1 MVLLVKPEVSMP
13 PVSIQNKRDFIPE
26 IIKVINEFKYFNI
39 KSKPQAEMSNV
50 SPRTQMMNDV
60 VAKHPHISIS
70 RACYVQ
76 SGGPGSPPLKRKR
89 SSSLSSPDIRR
100 KVLESKL
107 SSSVIIQEHLKSHKK
122 VFGGQ
127 KSIFS
132 VSSSSNSLDCSL
144 EENNEECFEEDE
156 KSVIELVDNSI
167 IELVDQSIDLAEGS
181 LVKETAPCPSKDVQ
195 KSPIKVQVPSPS
207 IPKQVLASPA
217 SENLLTPTK
226 SQKASPE
233 SHLKDPSPRKEV
245 QWVEVKRSKRKLRIY
260 FIEAKSEDE
269 GFKAVY
275 KAGEKFPIPS
285 CVNGRKPFSIVPGID
300 YNLEVDVEEVGE
312 ALAENDDKELK
323 LIQNENYLLDSF
335 CCDTGYLSDEE
346 LNETP
351 NPNKIVSKVKQQR
364 RANNIKDKRKF
375 EKLTDPQILGPFW
388 WTGKAGCKKEL
399 KKWQPML
406 FVDTPIS
413 TGFTTSSPEDLNIE
427 EYSGEEQDIDFI
439 SKPERKEPP
448 PVDSSES
455 STSLAAPP
463 AIAST
468 GEAVTVD
475 HFEKYNIKYLVKFVV
490 EKIMKDVSRKD
501 EDEDVPIE
509 SSTPMPKRPNV
520 RITLVS

>member
-1 MVLLVKPEVSMP
+1 
-13 PVSIQNKRDFIPE
+13 
-26 IIKVINEFKYFNI
+26 
-39 KSKPQAEMSNV
+39 MSNV
-50 SPRTQMMNDV
+50 SPRTQLINDV

-70 RACYVQ
+70 KAGYVQ

-107 SSSVIIQEHLKSHKK
+107 SSSVMIQEHLKCHKK
-122 VFGGQ
+122 VIGSQ

-132 VSSSSNSLDCSL
+132 VSSSNSLDCSL
-144 EENNEECFEEDE
+144 EENNEEGFEEDE

-167 IELVDQSIDLAEGS
+167 IELVDQSIELAEGS
-181 LVKETAPCPSKDVQ
+181 LVEKTAPSPSKDVL

-217 SENLLTPTK
+217 SLNLITPTK

-233 SHLKDPSPRKEV
+233 NNLQDPSKEV

-285 CVNGRKPFSIVPGID
+285 CVNGRKPFSIIPGID

-413 TGFTTSSPEDLNIE
+413 TGFTTSSPEETNAE
-427 EYSGEEQDIDFI
+427 EYSGEEQDTDFI
-439 SKPERKEPP
+439 SKQQREEPP
-448 PVDSSES
+448 PSDSSERL
-455 STSLAAPP
+455 TSLAAAAPQ
-463 AIAST
+463 AVAST

-490 EKIMKDVSRKD
+490 EKSMKDISRR
-501 EDEDVPIE
+501 EEHIPIE

-520 RITLVS
+520 NVKVTQVSEKPK